1 MLGGKDFI
9 FQVKV
14 NLEDFLERHVVT
26 NHALAGAALNL
37 LCVLYQRCPR
47 LVKFGWPVR
56 LPVLCHIVSE
66 LIEPD

>member
-1 MLGGKDFI
+1 MLGSEDFI
-9 FQVKV
+9 FQVEV

-37 LCVLYQRCPR
+37 LGVLYQRCPW
-47 LVKFGWPVR
+47 LVKLGWPFR

-66 LIEPD
+66 FIEPD